1 MSIQFNER
9 ATVRAI
15 ASCAYESECLRDI
28 LVNAFKLNPWI
39 VGKWEAKK
47 ALEQFDD
54 EDKMYKKT
62 DLNGIHGAVQYVQD
76 YEKDMQYE
84 NLTRS
89 SNPEALAS
97 MVAYI
102 NGAQVI
108 NRLAEKFHL
117 FPDDQYTEQQ
127 RDKFSNVDT
136 LMELLNS

>member
-9 ATVRAI
+9 ATLRAI

-39 VGKWEAKK
+39 IGKWKAKK

-54 EDKMYKKT
+54 EDKIYKKT
-62 DLNGIHGAVQYVQD
+62 DLNGIQGAIQYVQD
-76 YEKDMQYE
+76 YEKDRQYE

-89 SNPEALAS
+89 SDLEALAS

-102 NGAQVI
+102 NGAQII

-127 RDKFSNVDT
+127 RGRFSNVDT
-136 LMELLNS
+136 LMELLD

>member
-1 MSIQFNER
+1 
-9 ATVRAI
+9 
-15 ASCAYESECLRDI
+15 
-28 LVNAFKLNPWI
+28 
-39 VGKWEAKK
+39 
-47 ALEQFDD
+47 
-54 EDKMYKKT
+54 
-62 DLNGIHGAVQYVQD
+62 
-76 YEKDMQYE
+76 
-84 NLTRS
+84 
-89 SNPEALAS
+89 